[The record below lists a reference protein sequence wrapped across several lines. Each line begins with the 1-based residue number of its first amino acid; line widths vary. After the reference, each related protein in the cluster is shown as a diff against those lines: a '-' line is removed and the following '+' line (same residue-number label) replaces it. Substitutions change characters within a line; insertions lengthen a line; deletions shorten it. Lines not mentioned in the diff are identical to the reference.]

1 MALIRMYKKFDIWG
15 IQVKKYFMAVY
26 TVIFQLKQDWILRQ
40 NTAIIQERNVEPNIY
55 LFLPHGY

>member
-15 IQVKKYFMAVY
+15 FQVKKYFMAVY

-40 NTAIIQERNVEPNIY
+40 KHCYYPGTKRRT
-55 LFLPHGY
+55 